1 MPSIKE
7 HTLHISA
14 STNELERI
22 RHFVAD
28 HARNFGFGE
37 DDVNDI
43 ILAVDEAC
51 TNIIKHAYE
60 WKTGKPIHVQLAM
73 KNREL
78 LVSII
83 DEGKPFD
90 PDSYQVPTMQDQLTR
105 RKRSGYGILLI
116 RKLMDQVEYRKRNTR
131 NEIRMTKK
139 R

>member
-7 HTLHISA
+7 HTLRVGA

-28 HARNFGFGE
+28 HARDFGF
-37 DDVNDI
+37 DDHDI
-43 ILAVDEAC
+43 HDIQLAVDEAC
-51 TNIIKHAYE
+51 TNVIKHAYQY
-60 WKTGKPIHVQLAM
+60 KTDNQFCVRIGTRGNEM
-73 KNREL
+73 

-83 DEGKPFD
+83 DNGKPFD
-90 PDSYQVPTMQDQLTR
+90 PDAYKMPTTQDQLNQK
-105 RKRSGYGILLI
+105 KRSGYGILLI
-116 RKLMDQVEYRKRNTR
+116 RKLMDNVEYRKRNSR

>member
-7 HTLHISA
+7 HTLRVGA

-28 HARNFGFGE
+28 HARDFGF
-37 DDVNDI
+37 DDHDI
-43 ILAVDEAC
+43 HDIQLAVDEAC
-51 TNIIKHAYE
+51 TNVIKHAYQY
-60 WKTGKPIHVQLAM
+60 KTDNQFCVRIGTRGNEM
-73 KNREL
+73 

-83 DEGKPFD
+83 DNGKPFD
-90 PDSYQVPTMQDQLTR
+90 PDAYNMPTTQDQLNQK
-105 RKRSGYGILLI
+105 KRSGYGILLI
-116 RKLMDQVEYRKRNTR
+116 RKLMDNVEYRKRNSR